1 MPAQADARYNDLARW
16 NSSGRCRDANIPAWW
31 AHGNDH
37 CICANILPAL
47 LPTRIGSVDPHA
59 LKTTAR
65 RTEST
70 LPGNAPSLRAEAG
83 HLRLACRL
91 VRIAAQGAR
100 NGRLPNDLWCT
111 SRRNAPSTGSS
122 AGTISDWISALPK
135 QAAAA
140 NGALDSLAEFHT
152 HRRNRRVV
160 NRNRHRQRPVQQ
172 LFYNSTEDLF

>member
-1 MPAQADARYNDLARW
+1 MQPYR
-16 NSSGRCRDANIPAWW
+16 GKAWW
-31 AHGNDH
+31 AHGDDH

-70 LPGNAPSLRAEAG
+70 LPENAPSHFTLRRASARIILTALLPTRIGSVVPHAFKTAARRTESTLPENAPS
-83 HLRLACRL
+83 HFTLRRDICGLARRL
-91 VRIAAQGAR
+91 VRIAARGAR
-100 NGRLPNDLWCT
+100 NGRLPNDLWWGT

-122 AGTISDWISALPK
+122 AGTISDWNSALPK

-140 NGALDSLAEFHT
+140 MGCT
-152 HRRNRRVV
+152 WIG
-160 NRNRHRQRPVQQ
+160 
-172 LFYNSTEDLF
+172 STGT